1 MCQNEI
7 RDDLNFKTKSSDLYD
22 KFRRDRLVK
31 KEKSLFDPIHR
42 NNLKTF
48 KSMKPQ
54 KEKQQVGEQGSKR
67 LAKAQ
72 KILDIARVRNYDMEE
87 LLSHDLIEKSYL
99 FDENGLMSKPNKS
112 ELCKRLEDDHLDKKR
127 DYLPPDEWKKV
138 KTASIVDVMCF
149 LLQMNTSTL
158 KTFGDLCA
166 QFLQMAYGLSKD
178 SSRIDFVFDT
188 YVEGS
193 VKDSEQQRRL
203 RCSPIDLNVICE
215 ETPLPVSMESFWASS
230 ANKSKLQ

>member
-1 MCQNEI
+1 MHNILTQEIVSGEI
-7 RDDLNFKTKSSDLYD
+7 RDDLLNFKTKSSDLYD
-22 KFRRDRLVK
+22 KFRREREVK

-48 KSMKPQ
+48 ISMKPQ

-87 LLSHDLIEKSYL
+87 LLSHDLIGKSYL

-138 KTASIVDVMCF
+138 KTASIVDVMCC
-149 LLQMNTSTL
+149 LRQMNTSTL

-166 QFLQMAYGLSKD
+166 RFIQMAYGLSKD
-178 SSRIDFVFDT
+178 SSHIDFVFNT
-188 YVEGS
+188 YMEGS
-193 VKDSEQQRRL
+193 VKDSERQRRST
-203 RCSPIDLNVICE
+203 CSPVKYY
-215 ETPLPVSMESFWASS
+215 S
-230 ANKSKLQ
+230 